1 MADSG
6 GQHKS
11 KIKAC
16 PERGRR
22 MQKVKPQCK
31 NQKFSLSAHKA
42 EISGEMH
49 CSLCAFVPLC
59 LCTSVPLCFAPLFL
73 SALRSKNKK
82 QSQFA
87 GW

>member
-1 MADSG
+1 
-6 GQHKS
+6 
-11 KIKAC
+11 
-16 PERGRR
+16 

-59 LCTSVPLCFAPLFL
+59 LCAFAPLCL
-73 SALRSKNKK
+73 CALRSKNKK

-87 GW
+87 RVVNWRNVSNNNDLWRFL